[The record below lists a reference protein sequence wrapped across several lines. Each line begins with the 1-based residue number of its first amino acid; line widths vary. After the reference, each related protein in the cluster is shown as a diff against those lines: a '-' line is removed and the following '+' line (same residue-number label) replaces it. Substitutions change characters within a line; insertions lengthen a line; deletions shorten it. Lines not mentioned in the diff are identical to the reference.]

1 MPPAGRTGKWR
12 LRGQLK
18 SCPLTTAQV
27 WLALRERGLGRM
39 RPLALGAAVEDDAAG
54 RGTAGKNDAARAG
67 QAWSD

>member
-1 MPPAGRTGKWR
+1 MMPPAVRTGKWR

-39 RPLALGAAVEDDAAG
+39 RPLALGAAGKGEAAGAG
-54 RGTAGKNDAARAG
+54 RGGDG
-67 QAWSD
+67 